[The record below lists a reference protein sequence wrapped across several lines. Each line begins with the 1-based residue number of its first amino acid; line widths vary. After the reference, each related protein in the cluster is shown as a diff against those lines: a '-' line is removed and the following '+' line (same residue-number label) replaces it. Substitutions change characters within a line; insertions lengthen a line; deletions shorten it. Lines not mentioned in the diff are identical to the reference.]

1 MIYRFHATCLSMV
14 KLKLIGGFL
23 ALQFLIAVTSSHVNA
38 QENFRQLFN
47 DAEYYFF
54 LQDYKEALPLYQ
66 SLYQIDSTNANVLYK
81 LGLCYLKIP
90 GLKHSAIP
98 YLEKASS
105 NINPKYRE
113 GYYRERG
120 APIQTFF
127 YLGQA
132 YMVNFRFDEA
142 LQAFQKFKDNIDVKD
157 VFNLDYVNQQI
168 KACEVASDFLS
179 RPIDLKTE
187 HIDLFPTRNKNCN
200 YPVISGDRKTMVFTV
215 KEKFYTAVYYTK
227 WVDGKWASPKNITL
241 DLRVEGELYTTAL
254 NYTGDYLIL
263 FVNEITTGNLYF
275 STLVGEKWQPV
286 KKLPAPLNSKD
297 WETFASLSA
306 DDNHIYFVSNRKGG
320 YGGTDI
326 YESNLLPGGKWS
338 EPVNLGPQINTPYNE
353 ESPVLCAN
361 GKTLYFASQGHNS
374 MGGFDIFYTQKLN
387 GNSWSMPINLG
398 YPFNTPD
405 DELYFFPLDSLSGVM
420 PIAISNQSNF
430 YELYNVSIYPSIARK
445 VELFG
450 KVNLSDNADISSDSI
465 AILVKDTASNLV
477 AMTLPLNDGSYS
489 VAVKPGRYSIEVTS
503 QFYLMKPLQLHI
515 PTTYNQEKYLLDINL
530 DAKSMSK
537 GEVIKF
543 NYVLFDFDSYELKRD
558 AQFELEKVF
567 KLMTD
572 YPDLYIEVIGHTDS
586 KGSPMYNLML
596 SARRAN
602 AVVEYLVNKGIDEKR
617 FVVRGMGSLVS
628 FAANTN
634 PDGSDNPH
642 GRKLN
647 RRASIRVFNP
657 NKNLK
662 IEFVDIPE
670 HLKPQSQSYTIML
683 APIDDTIPAELIKRV
698 EKQFNIRLR
707 EFTIGS
713 RRLVC
718 MGVYGSKA
726 DAIEHLNT
734 IIDMGASRAV
744 LVNEDELQ
752 RLVAAMQKN
761 LITRQSVFTILVAT
775 SEIPLTP
782 DFFRGLFVTEEVGND
797 GLYRYYF
804 GAFNDK
810 PKATEMLEKVNSMG
824 FPNAILVKLEKR

>member
-1 MIYRFHATCLSMV
+1 MIKQKFIKAFILLQLTFSITGIDV
-14 KLKLIGGFL
+14 K
-23 ALQFLIAVTSSHVNA
+23 A
-38 QENFRQLFN
+38 QDHFKQTFN

-66 SLYQIDSTNANVLYK
+66 SLYQNDSTNANVLYK
-81 LGLCYLKIP
+81 LGMCYLNIP
-90 GLKHSAIP
+90 GLKQNAIP
-98 YLEKASS
+98 YLEKASR
-105 NINPKYRE
+105 NVNPKYRE
-113 GYYRERG
+113 GYYRETG
-120 APIQTFF
+120 APTQTYF

-132 YMVNFRFDEA
+132 YMVNFRFDDA
-142 LQAFQKFKDNIDVKD
+142 LLAFQKFKDNIDVKD
-157 VFNLDYVNQQI
+157 VYNLDFVNQQI
-168 KACEVASDFLS
+168 KACEVARNFIS
-179 RPIDLKTE
+179 RPIVMKTE
-187 HIDLFPTRNKNCN
+187 HIDLFPDRNKNCN

-215 KEKFYTAVYYTK
+215 KEKFYTGVYYSR
-227 WVDGKWASPKNITL
+227 WVDGKWSTPKNITL

-254 NYTGDYLIL
+254 NYTGDYMIL
-263 FVNEITTGNLYF
+263 FVNEITSGNLYY

-286 KKLPAPLNSKD
+286 KKLPPPINSKD

-306 DDNHIYFVSNRKGG
+306 DGKQMYFVSNRKGG

-326 YESNLLPGGKWS
+326 YVSNLQPDGKWS
-338 EPVNLGPQINTPYNE
+338 NPVNLGPQINTPYNE
-353 ESPVLCAN
+353 ESPIVCPDGN
-361 GKTLYFASQGHNS
+361 TLYFASQGHNS
-374 MGGFDIFYTQKLN
+374 MGGFDIFYSRKIN
-387 GNSWSMPINLG
+387 GNSWSLPINLG

-405 DELYFFPLDSLSGVM
+405 DEFYFYPLDSLSGVM
-420 PIAISNQSNF
+420 PMAISNQSTF
-430 YELYNVSIYPSIARK
+430 YELYRVNIYPSISRK
-445 VELFG
+445 IELFG
-450 KVNLSDNADISSDSI
+450 KVNLSDNADIRSDSI
-465 AILVKDTASNLV
+465 AILVKDTANNLV
-477 AMTLPLNDGSYS
+477 AMALPLSDGTYS
-489 VAVKPGRYSIEVTS
+489 TTIKPGRYSVEATS
-503 QFYLMKPLQLHI
+503 QFYVMNPLQLNI
-515 PTTYNQEKYLLDINL
+515 PSTYNQEKYLLDINL
-530 DAKSMSK
+530 DAKPITK
-537 GEVIKF
+537 GEVIRF
-543 NYVLFDFDSYELKRD
+543 NYVLFDFDSYQLKRD
-558 AQFELEKVF
+558 AQFELEKVY

-634 PDGSDNPH
+634 PDGSDNPF

-662 IEFVDIPE
+662 IEFVDVPE
-670 HLKPQSQSYTIML
+670 HLKPQSQSFTIML
-683 APIDDTIPAELIKRV
+683 APIDDAISPELTKKI
-698 EKQFNIRLR
+698 EKQFNINLR
-707 EFTIGS
+707 EFVIGS

-718 MGVYGSKA
+718 MGVYKSKA

-752 RLVAAMQKN
+752 RLVAALQKN
-761 LITRQSVFTILVAT
+761 LITKQSVFTILVAT

-782 DFFRGLFVTEEVGND
+782 DFFRGLYVTEEVGND

-804 GAFNDK
+804 GAFNEK
-810 PKATEMLEKVNSMG
+810 AKATEMLEKVNSMG